1 MPDDA
6 QGTAG
11 VCTPRRKKMRKTGNE
26 RRNEGERQ
34 GRRRPKGRK
43 ERSWWSEGDGTHGSS
58 HHVVYQ
64 RHFILIFRE
73 GDGGKGLEWWRRE
86 KARDRETGERRRR
99 SVQGGETRR
108 EGRREAE
115 RDGATGS
122 SSLTTVANP

>member
-1 MPDDA
+1 MHKGRP
-6 QGTAG
+6 
-11 VCTPRRKKMRKTGNE
+11 VFVHHERKKMRKTGNE
-26 RRNEGERQ
+26 KRNEGERQ
-34 GRRRPKGRK
+34 RKRRPKGRK

-108 EGRREAE
+108 EGPRSRKG
-115 RDGATGS
+115 RGDRFFVVNHRG
-122 SSLTTVANP
+122 